1 MVSSA
6 GQAAIDFDDVMLER
20 DYSGWRAYCQSKLAQ
35 ILDAYD
41 LADELDPD
49 VVTATA
55 LHPATY
61 MPTKI
66 VPSPI
71 STIAEGVAATA
82 RLAVDPELAG
92 RHRAA
97 TSTVCAR
104 PGPTRRRRTREA
116 RARLRAIADELV
128 GELTQP

>member
-1 MVSSA
+1 
-6 GQAAIDFDDVMLER
+6 MLHR

-35 ILDAYD
+35 ILDAFD

-66 VPSPI
+66 VPSAI
-71 STIAEGVAATA
+71 VLIGEGVAATA

-92 RHRAA
+92 VTGRYYNGLRE
-97 TSTVCAR
+97 VR
-104 PGPTRRRRTREA
+104 PDRQALDPRA
-116 RARLRAIADELV
+116 RARLREIADA
-128 GELTQP
+128 LTGT